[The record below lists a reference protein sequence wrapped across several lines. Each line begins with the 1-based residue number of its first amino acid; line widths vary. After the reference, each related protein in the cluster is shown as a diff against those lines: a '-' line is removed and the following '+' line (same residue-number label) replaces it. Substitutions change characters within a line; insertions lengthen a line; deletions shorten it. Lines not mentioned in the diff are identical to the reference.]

1 MYLLKSRHSH
11 GLATEQ
17 VGSDGDLHANWEIL
31 DREYT
36 DANDNNNRWDGTG
49 IECMAVRYLLPLQ
62 CTCNALVC
70 RISM

>member
-1 MYLLKSRHSH
+1 M
-11 GLATEQ
+11 
-17 VGSDGDLHANWEIL
+17 GSDGDLHANWEIL